1 MHFINYRDNHVRI
14 EGPGL
19 TAEQLDAIEREPI
32 RCVRRDPMTDTY
44 IVVTGIKSDQEK
56 RLQHAVEA
64 PLCADA
70 AAFWERVG
78 NKKKAAECRL
88 LASSHARL
96 S

>member
-1 MHFINYRDNHVRI
+1 MNYPDKHVRI

-19 TAEQLDAIEREPI
+19 TAEQLDAIDREQT

-44 IVVTGIKSDQEK
+44 IIVSGIKSDQEK
-56 RLQHAVEA
+56 REQHAKEA

-70 AAFWERVG
+70 AEFWERAG
-78 NKKKAAECRL
+78 EKKKAAECRL